1 MLRAKAYSYLD
12 DDGNEHKK
20 SKDYNL
26 KAIIMMCI
34 QKKQIALSS
43 NDDKWLQTF
52 DGIKTYPYGTKLL
65 KYVKMKC

>member
-43 NDDKWLQTF
+43 NDDK
-52 DGIKTYPYGTKLL
+52 
-65 KYVKMKC
+65 